1 MLLFIW
7 DLHKMETLDCNSNSN
22 FKIKNLF
29 TFSHFSLHHE
39 RSTLKIGTDSVL
51 LGALTPLKN
60 IYSVLDIGCGCG
72 IIAFC
77 IGYRL
82 SVQSTTHRQKII
94 GIDCDQESIQEA
106 EFNLAQFPKGGNQ
119 HYEFHCEKIQDY
131 APFTSE
137 MFDLIVSNPPYFHN
151 SLKPENPQKIA
162 SKHGD
167 RNLSYDELIDCSLQL
182 LNPTGSLSLILPTAE
197 SIYFKKSAEN
207 KLYLKQEI
215 EIKPTIYKAVNRNIM
230 TFTKQSSSLIDR
242 QTLCIRDGA
251 QQYTEEYQRATRD
264 FYLAFSERT

>member
-7 DLHKMETLDCNSNSN
+7 ALHKMETLGCNSNSN

-51 LGALTPLKN
+51 LGALTTLENVK
-60 IYSVLDIGCGCG
+60 SVLDIGCGCG

-82 SVQSTTHRQKII
+82 SVQSTAHRQII
-94 GIDCDQESIQEA
+94 TGIDPDEESIKESRL
-106 EFNLAQFPKGGNQ
+106 NLEQFPIGKNQ
-119 HYEFHCEKIQDY
+119 HFEFYCEKIQNY
-131 APFTSE
+131 AMHTAD

-167 RNLSYDELIDCSLQL
+167 RNLSYDELIDYSLQL
-182 LNPTGSLSLILPTAE
+182 LNPSGSLSLILPTTE
-197 SIYFKKSAEN
+197 STYFKKSAEN

-215 EIKPTIYKAVNRNIM
+215 EIKPTIYKAANRNIM
-230 TFTKQSSSLIDR
+230 TFTKQSSSSIDR

-264 FYLAFSERT
+264 FYPAFFERT

>member
-7 DLHKMETLDCNSNSN
+7 DLHKMETLGCNSNSN

-167 RNLSYDELIDCSLQL
+167 RNLSYDELIDYSLQL

-215 EIKPTIYKAVNRNIM
+215 EIKPTIYKAANRNIM
-230 TFTKQSSSLIDR
+230 TFTKQPSSLIDR

-264 FYLAFSERT
+264 FYPAFAKKT

>member
-1 MLLFIW
+1 MPPSISGLRKTENLVY
-7 DLHKMETLDCNSNSN
+7 NSNSN
-22 FKIKNLF
+22 SKLIHLF
-29 TFSHFSLHHE
+29 TFKHFSLHHE

-51 LGALTPLKN
+51 LGALTPLEN
-60 IYSVLDIGCGCG
+60 VNSVLDIGCGCG

-82 SVQSTTHRQKII
+82 SVQSRAHCQKIT
-94 GIDCDQESIQEA
+94 GIDPDEESIQESRL
-106 EFNLAQFPKGGNQ
+106 NLKQFPMGKNQ
-119 HYEFHCEKIQDY
+119 HFEFYCEKIQNY
-131 APFTSE
+131 AMQTID

-151 SLKPENPQKIA
+151 SLKPENPQKTM

-167 RNLSYDELIDCSLQL
+167 QNLRYDELIDCSLKL
-182 LNPTGSLSLILPTAE
+182 LHPTGSLSLILPTAE
-197 SIYFKKSAEN
+197 SLCFKKSAEN

-215 EIKPTIYKAVNRNIM
+215 EIKPTIYKTANRNIM
-230 TFTKQSSSLIDR
+230 TFTKQSSSSIDR

-264 FYLAFSERT
+264 FYPAFFERT